1 VYAVIKAGGKQ
12 ERVEEG
18 QRLAV
23 ELLGA
28 SRGEEVSLAPVLL
41 VDGPTVLAT
50 PAELAG
56 ATVRARVLG
65 EAKGPKV
72 RGFVYKPKTRSR
84 RRWGHRQRYTTVEV
98 LSITLGTPAAQGG
111 TERPREQAAEEEEA

>member
-28 SRGEEVSLAPVLL
+28 RRGEEVSLPPVLL
-41 VDGPTVLAT
+41 VDGATVLAT

-65 EAKGPKV
+65 EAKGRKV

-98 LSITLGTPAAQGG
+98 LSITPGTPAPRGG
-111 TERPREQAAEEEEA
+111 TERPGEEAAEEEEA